1 MDFPFGLLCTPE
13 RLLTSARTFSYPD
26 LLIPNDF
33 RLLSCPLPCL
43 PAITSSAICE
53 IVLDLLGLEVLGL
66 LGLGLDAE
74 GFLSLVVPVKVL
86 TNFLAYVS
94 TSSVNTLALSLFVP
108 KPNSTNLYVIPA
120 LAVRLTLARLLRP
133 LTPACPLW
141 L

>member
-1 MDFPFGLLCTPE
+1 ALVVAGPQLPSTATLYLLLGL
-13 RLLTSARTFSYPD
+13 D
-26 LLIPNDF
+26 G
-33 RLLSCPLPCL
+33 
-43 PAITSSAICE
+43 
-53 IVLDLLGLEVLGL
+53 LGLEVLGL

-86 TNFLAYVS
+86 INFLAYSS
-94 TSSVNTLALSLFVP
+94 TFSVNTLALSLFVP

-120 LAVRLTLARLLRP
+120 FAVRFTLARLLRP

>member
-1 MDFPFGLLCTPE
+1 CHFPSLGAFFLNLGFF
-13 RLLTSARTFSYPD
+13 A
-26 LLIPNDF
+26 
-33 RLLSCPLPCL
+33 SCFYCL
-43 PAITSSAICE
+43 AY
-53 IVLDLLGLEVLGL
+53 VLGFGF

-74 GFLSLVVPVKVL
+74 GFLSLVVPVNVL

-133 LTPACPLW
+133 LTPACPL
-141 L
+141 

>member
-1 MDFPFGLLCTPE
+1 RVKSGPQ
-13 RLLTSARTFSYPD
+13 
-26 LLIPNDF
+26 
-33 RLLSCPLPCL
+33 LPSTATL
-43 PAITSSAICE
+43 Y
-53 IVLDLLGLEVLGL
+53 LLLGLAVLGLLGFGL

-141 L
+141 LYIVPTIDLIVSRIAKSILSEL